1 MKPDLVIG
9 IDNGLTGGLVSLSTT
24 VNPQGGGCLIA
35 CLPMPVLKSCR
46 EIDGDEVAG
55 WIRRMTNGHPTV
67 VALEECPKHA
77 NQASVMR
84 SMATSYGILVGAI
97 TAGTDITNSQIVR
110 VRSGN
115 PKDSWQRVM
124 LGNLKK
130 GETKAA
136 ALKLAGTLWPDE
148 TWIVGKMRTPH
159 TGLIDAA
166 LIAEFY
172 RRMMPVEIVLSDKHE
187 EMLSRLDDF

>member
-9 IDNGLTGGLVSLSTT
+9 IDNGLTGSLVALSTT
-24 VNPQGGGCLIA
+24 VNPQGAGCLIA
-35 CLPMPVLKSCR
+35 CLPMPVLKSFR
-46 EIDGDEVAG
+46 EIDGDSVAA
-55 WIRRMTNGHPTV
+55 WIRKVMHGHPTV

-77 NQASVMR
+77 NQASIMR

-97 TAGTDITNSQIVR
+97 TAGTDITNSQIIR

-148 TWIVGKMRTPH
+148 AWIVGKMRTPH

-172 RRMMPVEIVLSDKHE
+172 RRQITK
-187 EMLSRLDDF
+187 